1 MITND
6 AFFSS
11 SYFCISKSNG
21 PFKIMTTNKLIKNK
35 LVLLV
40 VVKPLTFLLISIIII
55 IIIIILKF
63 N

>member
-1 MITND
+1 MMH
-6 AFFSS
+6 SS
-11 SYFCISKSNG
+11 SYFYIFKSNG

-40 VVKPLTFLLISIIII
+40 VVVVVKPLTFLLISIIII
-55 IIIIILKF
+55 ILKF

>member
-6 AFFSS
+6 AFFFLFL
-11 SYFCISKSNG
+11 YFKSNG

-40 VVKPLTFLLISIIII
+40 VVVVVVVVKPLTFLLISIIII
-55 IIIIILKF
+55 ILKF